1 MNNTLDFIESIKFI
15 LKENNFKD
23 IKFFIFYNKSTKE
36 FSPLIINSQEQDVWE
51 ELSDVLI
58 NNRNLIPVFYSKSSK
73 VNPGLFNL
81 NSFISEKIDKI
92 VIDNT
97 IENYY
102 GDFIL
107 NRVDF
112 INQITKEFNLSDKQK
127 NRINNAIDS
136 ISESIEDFIGNTYY
150 DIKEE
155 IPIESVDLRTL
166 LEDTMVEEL
175 ISYPEVHTAMLKNID
190 NNKKEILKLIESK
203 IKKNKLKTEAKL

>member
-1 MNNTLDFIESIKFI
+1 MNNNLDFIESIKFI

-23 IKFFIFYNKSTKE
+23 IKFFVFYNKSTKE
-36 FSPLIINSQEQDVWE
+36 LFPLIINSQEQDAWE
-51 ELSDVLI
+51 ELYSVLV
-58 NNRNLIPVFYSKSSK
+58 NNRNLMPVFYSKSSK
-73 VNPGLFNL
+73 VHPGLFNL

-92 VIDNT
+92 VINNT
-97 IENYY
+97 VENYY
-102 GDFIL
+102 GDYIL
-107 NRVDF
+107 NRIDF

-150 DIKEE
+150 DIKKE
-155 IPIESVDLRTL
+155 IPVESVNFRTL

-175 ISYPEVHTAMLKNID
+175 ISHPEVHTAMLVNID
-190 NNKKEILKLIESK
+190 NNKKEILKIIDSK